1 MVIVYFTI
9 TNTFALMLTAA
20 VKNTAVKKSP
30 YGLVA
35 WAAFASFATYF
46 CMYGFRK
53 PFSAATFDGEKAF
66 GISFKSAIV
75 IAQVFGYMVAKFI
88 GIKFISEVDKAKRAV
103 YILLLIGS
111 SHISLLLLALV
122 PKPFNV
128 FFLFTNGLSL
138 GLIWGLVFS
147 FIEGRKFTDLL
158 ALILSTNFIFS
169 SGVAKTL
176 GRICIEYWKVP
187 EIYMPFVSGL
197 LYIPLLVLAVWMLTK
212 IPPPTQEETS
222 SRGIRVTMNGKE
234 RATLFKKFFT
244 GLVAITVI
252 NLLLT
257 ILRDLKDNY
266 AVEILRTVKPSFNPS
281 IFTQMETIA
290 AVAVLMLL
298 LLLTGFKNHFKSIA
312 AHHAAIGCG
321 LVVIF
326 LSAWFLQQHI
336 FDPVFILVLYTV
348 GLYVCYNTLQC
359 LFLDRFIAAFRV
371 KGNIGFFFY
380 FMDSVG
386 YLGSCFIIFNK
397 EIFSPKLN
405 WLNYFIQVSFILGII
420 GIISIVV
427 SWIYFK
433 RKYKTITSTIP

>member
-1 MVIVYFTI
+1 VYFTD
-9 TNTFALMLTAA
+9 TNTFVSMLTAS
-20 VKNTAVKKSP
+20 VQEKVVSKSA

-53 PFSAATFDGEKAF
+53 PFSATTFDGEKAF
-66 GISFKSAIV
+66 GISLKSALV
-75 IAQVFGYMVAKFI
+75 VAQVFGYMTAKFI
-88 GIKFISEVDKAKRAV
+88 GIKFISEVNKAKRAF
-103 YILLLIGS
+103 YILGLIGTAEL
-111 SHISLLLLALV
+111 SLLLLALV

-169 SGVAKTL
+169 SGVAKSL
-176 GRICIEYWKVP
+176 GRVCIEYWKIP
-187 EIYMPFVSGL
+187 EIYTPFVAGL
-197 LYIPLLVLAVWMLTK
+197 LYIPLLLLAVWMLTK
-212 IPPPTQEETS
+212 IPPPAAEEVS
-222 SRGIRVTMNGKE
+222 SRGVRISLNAKE
-234 RATLFKKFFT
+234 RIALFKKFAV

-257 ILRDLKDNY
+257 ILRDVKDNY
-266 AVEILRTVKPSFNPS
+266 GVEILRTVKPSFTPA

-290 AVAVLMLL
+290 AVAVLVLL
-298 LLLTGFKNHFKSIA
+298 LLMTGFKNHFKSIV
-312 AHHAAIGCG
+312 AHHVAIGCG
-321 LVVIF
+321 LGIIF
-326 LSAWFLQQHI
+326 LSALLLRLQI
-336 FDPVFILVLYTV
+336 LDPVFNLVLYTI

-359 LFLDRFIAAFRV
+359 LFLDRFIAAFKVR
-371 KGNIGFFFY
+371 GNIGFFFY

-386 YLGSCFIIFNK
+386 YLGSCFIIVNK

-405 WLNYFIQVSFILGII
+405 WLNYFLTISFILGAV
-420 GIISIVV
+420 GIISILI
-427 SWIYFK
+427 SWIYFRK
-433 RKYKTITSTIP
+433 KYKSIALTTN

>member
-1 MVIVYFTI
+1 
-9 TNTFALMLTAA
+9 MLTTS
-20 VKNTAVKKSP
+20 VQKNTAIKTP
-30 YGLVA
+30 YTFIA
-35 WAAFASFATYF
+35 WAAFASFTTYF

-53 PFSAATFDGEKAF
+53 PFSATTFDGEKAF
-66 GISFKSAIV
+66 GISFKSALV
-75 IAQVFGYMVAKFI
+75 IAQVFGYMTAKFI
-88 GIKFISEVDKAKRAV
+88 GIKFISEINKAKRAF
-103 YILLLIGS
+103 YILSLIGA

-147 FIEGRKFTDLL
+147 FIEGRRFTDLL

-176 GRICIEYWKVP
+176 GRVCIEYWKVP
-187 EIYMPFVSGL
+187 EIYTPFVTGL

-212 IPPPTQEETS
+212 IPPPTEEEAS
-222 SRGIRVTMNGKE
+222 SRGARVTLNGRE
-234 RATLFKKFFT
+234 RIALFTRFFT
-244 GLVAITVI
+244 GLAAITVI

-257 ILRDLKDNY
+257 ILRDVKDNY
-266 AVEILRTVKPSFNPS
+266 AVEILRTVKPSFNPA

-290 AVAVLMLL
+290 AVTVLVLL

-312 AHHAAIGCG
+312 AHHLAIGCG
-321 LVVIF
+321 LVIIL
-326 LSAWFLQQHI
+326 LSALFLRMHI
-336 FDPVFILVLYTV
+336 LDPVFNLVLYTI

-380 FMDSVG
+380 FMDSIG

-405 WLNYFIQVSFILGII
+405 WLNYFLQVSFILGTI
-420 GIISIVV
+420 GIISIIV
-427 SWIYFK
+427 SWVYFN
-433 RKYKTITSTIP
+433 RKYKEITFNPAS